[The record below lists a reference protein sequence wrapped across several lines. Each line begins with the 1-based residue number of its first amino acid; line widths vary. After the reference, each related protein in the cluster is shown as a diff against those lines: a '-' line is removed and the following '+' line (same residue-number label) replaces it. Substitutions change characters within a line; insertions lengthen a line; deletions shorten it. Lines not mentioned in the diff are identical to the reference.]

1 MLSCE
6 HLAGSTIIN
15 ICKRTCRECGSRG
28 YISKGWCA
36 NVACVRALVSGKRT
50 NKGKKTRARSALLE
64 ENKGK
69 RTRARD
75 KGQENKGRN

>member
-6 HLAGSTIIN
+6 HLAESTTIN
-15 ICKRTCRECGSRG
+15 MCKRTCRECGARA
-28 YISKGWCA
+28 YVSKGWCA
-36 NVACVRALVSGKRT
+36 NRECERALVSGKRT
-50 NKGKKTRARSALLE
+50 NKGKRTRARSALLE

-69 RTRARD
+69 ITRAKD